1 MGFKFGNLNDQHYRH
16 TYVKFK
22 LEFGRIRQITK
33 LNLTHCMVYIHS
45 YFSCQYSVL
54 IKLEK
59 KTNKELEVVLISKN
73 YDKHAHLN
81 QWMNPEP

>member
-33 LNLTHCMVYIHS
+33 LNLTHCMAYIHS
-45 YFSCQYSVL
+45 YFSRRYVL

-59 KTNKELEVVLISKN
+59 KNKQLEVVLILKN

-81 QWMNPEP
+81 QRMDPNP